1 MSRKKIKEQVSQ
13 VAGPEYS
20 IITGKVDLTR
30 NGYGYVVSEE
40 TEDDVF
46 VSQVNLHHALHG
58 DLVKVQLFACR
69 RGSRP
74 EGEVIE
80 IMSRARE
87 TFVGIVELGK
97 NFAFLTTDHRQLAV
111 DIFIPLKGLHGAQ
124 NGQKAITRILEWPE
138 GAKNP
143 IGEIVEVL
151 GDVGNNDTEMHAIL
165 AEFELPSRFPAE
177 IEKAAKKITGKIS
190 SAEIK
195 GRRDFREVVTFTVDP
210 ADAKD
215 FDDALSL
222 KILSDGIYEV
232 GVHIADV
239 THYVIPG
246 SVLDQEAFNRAT
258 SVYLV
263 DRTVPML
270 PELLSN
276 ELCSLRP
283 DEDKLCFSAVF
294 RMDAHAKI
302 INTWLGKTIIRSNRR
317 FAYEEVQEIIEK
329 GQGELSEEILIL
341 HGLAQTLRA
350 ERVKKGSIEFDRV
363 EVKFKLD
370 ENGKPLGILFKEN
383 KVSNQLIEE
392 FMLLANKKVAE
403 FCSGVMKEPHP
414 ERIGKG
420 STCVFRI
427 HDKPNMEKLENFARF
442 VGKFGHQIQMT
453 SDRKIM
459 ESLNR
464 LLEDVQGKPEQ
475 NLMETLAL
483 RSMSKA
489 VYSPENIGHYGLGF
503 KHYTHFTSPIRR
515 YPDMMVHR
523 FLEFY
528 LTGTGSLPKGNVL
541 SEDCKHASDMEKKAA
556 DAERASIKY
565 KQVEYMADKV
575 GQVLDGVISGVTEW
589 GIYVELNESKCE
601 GMISIRDLLGDFYE
615 YDEQNYRIAGRRTGK
630 VFQLGDAIQ
639 IEVWRTNLARKQ
651 LDFKLAYSEE
661 EMALLS
667 NTPSKSSSEQQVRSG
682 KKNEKKQKG
691 MKDFGKKK
699 SGRNKH

>member
-1 MSRKKIKEQVSQ
+1 
-13 VAGPEYS
+13 
-20 IITGKVDLTR
+20 
-30 NGYGYVVSEE
+30 
-40 TEDDVF
+40 
-46 VSQVNLHHALHG
+46 
-58 DLVKVQLFACR
+58 
-69 RGSRP
+69 
-74 EGEVIE
+74 
-80 IMSRARE
+80 
-87 TFVGIVELGK
+87 
-97 NFAFLTTDHRQLAV
+97 
-111 DIFIPLKGLHGAQ
+111 
-124 NGQKAITRILEWPE
+124 
-138 GAKNP
+138 
-143 IGEIVEVL
+143 
-151 GDVGNNDTEMHAIL
+151 VGNNDTEMHAIL

-177 IEKAAKKITGKIS
+177 IERAAKKITGKIS

-239 THYVIPG
+239 THYVRPG

-270 PELLSN
+270 PEHLSN

-294 RMDAHAKI
+294 RMDSHAKI

-329 GQGELSEEILIL
+329 GQGELSEEILTL
-341 HGLAQTLRA
+341 HNLAQTLRA

-420 STCVFRI
+420 SACVFRI

-523 FLEFY
+523 FLDYY

-541 SEDCKHASDMEKKAA
+541 GEDCKHASDMEKKAA

-630 VFQLGDAIQ
+630 VFQLGDAIRV
-639 IEVWRTNLARKQ
+639 EVWRTNLAKKQ
-651 LDFKLAYSEE
+651 LDFKLAYDEE
-661 EMALLS
+661 EMAILS
-667 NTPSKSSSEQQVRSG
+667 NVPSKSSSEQKVRPG

-691 MKDFGKKK
+691 VKDSGKKK
-699 SGRNKH
+699 SGRNKN